1 MPDTD
6 ATVDTIAQEP
16 QVGAASL
23 EPTGRQ
29 GFVLLQTLVTIVLSY
44 ELLFSQETLLT
55 IEVGQLLILGL
66 LLTVGVLIVLPA
78 KAMEAAWFTGS
89 LVVADTAITSAI
101 IYVSG
106 NASSDIYIT
115 YFLIILI
122 AALATSLKQFV
133 GLVIIL
139 CTVYGLVLFVEFDK
153 SGVSSVGL
161 FLRVPVLLIMAVFYG
176 SSVGMVR
183 KERRQKAGLID
194 YIAALKQAE
203 EERER
208 LIRQLQDALA
218 NIKTLK
224 GLLPICFSCKQIRDD
239 KGYWNQIDTYIRD
252 HTEAELTHGI
262 CPPCVQKLYPDLYP
276 DVCGVDPQKHADA
289 L

>member
-1 MPDTD
+1 MDTVVKD
-6 ATVDTIAQEP
+6 P
-16 QVGAASL
+16 QAGAASL
-23 EPTGRQ
+23 EPTGRS

-44 ELLFSQETLLT
+44 QLLFSQETLLAV
-55 IEVGQLLILGL
+55 EVRQLLILGL
-66 LLTVGVLIVLPA
+66 LLTVGVVIVLPA
-78 KAMEAAWFTGS
+78 RVVGADWFTGS
-89 LVVADTAITSAI
+89 LVVADTALTSAI

-106 NASSDIYIT
+106 NASSDLYVT

-122 AALATSLKQFV
+122 AAFSTSLRQFV
-133 GLVIIL
+133 GLSIIL
-139 CTVYGLVLFVEFDK
+139 CTVYGWVLFVEFDK
-153 SGVSSVGL
+153 SGVSSEGL
-161 FLRVPVLLIMAVFYG
+161 LLRVPVLLIMAVFYG
-176 SSVGMVR
+176 ASVGMVR
-183 KERRQKAGLID
+183 TERKQKAGLID

-262 CPPCVQKLYPDLYP
+262 CPACVQKLYPDLYP
-276 DVCGVDPQKHADA
+276 ELSRDEPQGRSNAS
-289 L
+289 